1 MTAPGPAEYRADTVT
16 AKRGRSPQ
24 VRAVLLYATVLL
36 ALFGLVVWFAGNARV
51 SLALFAVAGCSLLV
65 LLSGMKDLL
74 RRVFGESGTAETD
87 PDGNRQPGQHGQ
99 HGQHGQRGH
108 GGQVRPDQG
117 GQVRREQGGPQ
128 RPRPP
133 WEPGAPPPSPNN
145 PARSGPIGPG
155 RHTGPLG
162 SAPLAPAQ
170 LPGRGPATGVVD
182 RPEVRGTVPAPPTF
196 GVSTAGQAPWR
207 LPAHAAPSGLAA
219 DAANLGDLEVRAASM
234 VGPSHRCDEP
244 ADPRQDA
251 YALGRTPDGQYL
263 IVAVADGVG
272 SSRNSD
278 LGARVAVAT
287 SVRELAKMLASGGI
301 PSIDTQLLYNLIVG
315 AMVGTGRDRNLPD
328 GDICSIVITAVIPTA
343 PRPDGTRQ
351 MWASWIGDVSL
362 WVAHGGV
369 LKRLTGEE
377 KSGLDRNQ
385 LSAVLP
391 FHPDQYREDSFDLPP
406 DSRVALMTDGLS
418 DSFSDV
424 PHVADFFAAQW
435 AGPPPHPAAFLH
447 SLCYDA
453 PGQGDDRTAVVVWTG
468 TDRRSRR
475 ERPQ

>member
-1 MTAPGPAEYRADTVT
+1 VTGPGHGEFPADTTIT
-16 AKRGRSPQ
+16 AKRGRPPQ
-24 VRAVLLYATVLL
+24 LQLLLLYVTVLL
-36 ALFGLVVWFAGNARV
+36 ALFGVLFSFAGMARFSFV
-51 SLALFAVAGCSLLV
+51 LFAAAGCTLLALI
-65 LLSGMKDLL
+65 SGMKDLL
-74 RRVFGESGTAETD
+74 RWFFPGSDAPEMD
-87 PDGNRQPGQHGQ
+87 PDEKRRQAR
-99 HGQHGQRGH
+99 RGH
-108 GGQVRPDQG
+108 GGHGR
-117 GQVRREQGGPQ
+117 QVRREQGGQVRPQ
-128 RPRPP
+128 QGGSQHSRPP
-133 WEPGAPPPSPNN
+133 WEPGAPPTPIN
-145 PARSGPIGPG
+145 PARTGPIGPG
-155 RHTGPLG
+155 RHTGPLV
-162 SAPLAPAQ
+162 SAPLAPAPPQ
-170 LPGRGPATGVVD
+170 GPAALAGRGPATGVVD
-182 RPEVRGTVPAPPTF
+182 RPEVRGTVPDPPMF
-196 GVSTAGQAPWR
+196 GTSTAGQAPWR

-251 YALGRTPDGQYL
+251 YALGRTTDGQYL

-278 LGARVAVAT
+278 LGARVAVTT
-287 SVRELAKMLASGGI
+287 SVRELAKMLARGGI
-301 PSIDTQLLYNLIVG
+301 PAIDTQLLYNLIVG

-343 PRPDGTRQ
+343 PGPDGTRKL
-351 MWASWIGDVSL
+351 WASWIGDVSM
-362 WVAHGGV
+362 WIVHGGV
-369 LKRLTGEE
+369 LERLTGEE

-391 FHPDQYREDSFDLPP
+391 FHPDQYQEDTYNLPP

-418 DSFSDV
+418 DAFSDV
-424 PHVADFFAAQW
+424 AHVADFFAAQW